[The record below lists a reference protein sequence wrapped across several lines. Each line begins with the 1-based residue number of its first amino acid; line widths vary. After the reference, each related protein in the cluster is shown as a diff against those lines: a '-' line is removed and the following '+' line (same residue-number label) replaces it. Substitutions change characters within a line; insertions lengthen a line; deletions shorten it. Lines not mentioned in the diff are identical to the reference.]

1 MAADAARKRATYE
14 DLLALPPN
22 VKGEIL
28 DGVLYTQPRPRF
40 RHVHGASSVQEQLGP
55 PFRRGIG
62 GPGGWWI
69 ATEPGIELPDSP
81 EVSPDLAGWRRE
93 RMPDPPG
100 DDPIKIVPDWVCE
113 IFSPSTR
120 DYDQQIKKPF
130 YAKHGVRWLW
140 FIDPAARVLMA
151 HRLEN
156 GRWLDV
162 GTWRN
167 DDRARIEPFDAIELD
182 LSDLWLPAKG

>member
-1 MAADAARKRATYE
+1 MADAARKRATYE

-69 ATEPGIELPDSP
+69 ATEPGIALPNSP

-93 RMPDPPG
+93 RMPEPPG
-100 DDPIKIVPDWVCE
+100 DDPITVVPDWVCE

-120 DYDQQIKKPF
+120 GYDQRVKQPF

-140 FIDPAARVLMA
+140 FIDPEAHVLVA
-151 HRLEN
+151 YRLEN
-156 GRWLDV
+156 GRWAYID
-162 GTWRN
+162 TWGD

-182 LSDLWLPAKG
+182 LSDLWLPVKG